1 VQQVTSIPGHISCE
15 KTDHGRYGELALVHL
30 LGEPIDLSPCVAE
43 NDGLGD
49 RDGLIKVTERVKLPL
64 LLLDSNVELLDTFE
78 RQLITFDEDTDG
90 VAHEFFCHLKY
101 VCGHGS

>member
-1 VQQVTSIPGHISCE
+1 MSCGT
-15 KTDHGRYGELALVHL
+15 TDHGRYGELALVHL

-49 RDGLIKVTERVKLPL
+49 RDGLIKVTECVKLPL

-78 RQLITFDEDTDG
+78 RQLITFDEDTNG

-101 VCGHGS
+101 VCRHGS